1 MKEFRGRVAVVT
13 GAASGIGRALAERF
27 AAEGMIVVLADID
40 AERLHATA
48 RALQQSGATTLI
60 VPTDVSHSA
69 DVESLAQ
76 RTVAEF
82 GEVHILCNN
91 AGVGGDTTWVW
102 EQTLETWQWTLGVN
116 LWGVIHGIRTFVPIM
131 LRQDTEGH
139 IVNTASLAGVT
150 SLPFFS
156 VYDATKHA
164 VVTLSESL
172 HYELALH
179 NAKVKVSVLCPGGV
193 QTPIMD
199 FDRHRPRSPQNHSYV
214 RPAEPQAW
222 YDAWCAMLAAGSA
235 PAEIASQVLDAL
247 REERFYIIPHPELLP
262 LVRTRM
268 ESILEQ
274 RNPSLSLP
282 KEVELLIEEAR
293 QNLAKGEPPRW

>member
-1 MKEFRGRVAVVT
+1 MKELRGRVAVIT
-13 GAASGIGRALAERF
+13 GAASGIGKALTERF
-27 AAEGMIVVLADID
+27 AAEGMSVVLADID
-40 AERLHATA
+40 EERLHATA
-48 RALQQSGATTLI
+48 HALQQSGATTLV
-60 VPTDVSHSA
+60 VPTDVSKSD

-91 AGVGGDTTWVW
+91 AGVGGDTTWLW
-102 EQTLETWQWTLGVN
+102 EQTAETWQWALGVN

-172 HYELALH
+172 HYELAMLH
-179 NAKVKVSVLCPGGV
+179 AKVQVSVLCPGGV
-193 QTPIMD
+193 QTRFMD
-199 FDRHRPRSPQNHSYV
+199 LVGHRSHSPQAPACD

-222 YDAWCAMLAAGSA
+222 YDAWCKMLAAGTA
-235 PAEIASQVLDAL
+235 PAEIASQVVEAIRKDK
-247 REERFYIIPHPELLP
+247 FYIIPHPELLP
-262 LVRTRM
+262 LVRARM

-274 RNPSLSLP
+274 RNPVLSLP
-282 KEVELLIEEAR
+282 QEVEMLIDEAR
-293 QNLAKGEPPRW
+293 RNLAKAKA